1 MNNLELKQ
9 EIDLRITNKIA
20 SESISNLD
28 IAEPIKKIIDY
39 IDQEVQEIE
48 LLEGPRGAQ
57 GEQGIQ
63 GIQGVQGIQGPVG
76 GTNLTNDTLPG
87 GTFSEPVPITV
98 DVFTTNIADNSN
110 TYYSVPDYTN
120 DQTKIG
126 KRIIIR
132 NPSIYG
138 AIIKGTVNN
147 TTFYTNTSNLPN
159 GYESFESPLTLRSRR
174 ATELI
179 YLGNIGGYERWSSHL
194 FFSPRI
200 LTQGNFSTTS
210 LSLINS
216 SNVNTDISV
225 VTPID
230 ETDNYMKLFT
240 SNTLLGESVI
250 VVNGSQTIDIKLL
263 GTPLHHH
270 FLLGID
276 SYTVPYIIPAGKAVR
291 FTKGPSDFYFIA
303 EVISYQ

>member
-1 MNNLELKQ
+1 MTNTELKTN
-9 EIDLRITNKIA
+9 IDTAITNKT
-20 SESISNLD
+20 SVSSITPTNVG
-28 IAEPIKKIIDY
+28 AQIKSTVDY
-39 IDQEVQEIE
+39 IDQEISNIE
-48 LLEGPRGAQ
+48 LIPGPAGPM
-57 GEQGIQ
+57 GP
-63 GIQGVQGIQGPVG
+63 QGPAGATGEVV
-76 GTNLTNDTLPG
+76 LTNAGFDG
-87 GTFSEPVPITV
+87 GTFNSPTQIEV
-98 DVFTTNIADNSN
+98 DILTTNISSNSN

-132 NPSIYG
+132 NPSIYA
-138 AIIKGTVNN
+138 AIIKGAVNN

-159 GYESFESPLTLRSRR
+159 GFESFESPLTLRSRR
-174 ATELI
+174 STELI

-200 LTQGNFSTTS
+200 ITNGNFSTTS

-216 SNVNTDISV
+216 SNVNSDISV

-230 ETDNYMKLFT
+230 ETDNYMKLFI
-240 SNTLLGESVI
+240 SNTLVGESVI
-250 VVNGSQTIDIKLL
+250 VINGSQTIDIKLL

-270 FLLGID
+270 YLLGID
-276 SYTVPYIIPAGKAVR
+276 SNTVPYIIPAGKAVR

>member
-1 MNNLELKQ
+1 MTRPELNTL
-9 EIDLRITNKIA
+9 IDTTITNKTA
-20 SESISNLD
+20 PNSITPQNEGDALK
-28 IAEPIKKIIDY
+28 AVADY
-39 IDQEVQEIE
+39 VDQEIANIE
-48 LLEGPRGAQ
+48 LIPGPQ
-57 GEQGIQ
+57 GVQGVQGPQGIQ
-63 GIQGVQGIQGPVG
+63 GLSGEAI
-76 GTNLTNDTLPG
+76 LTNDTISG
-87 GTFSEPVPITV
+87 GTFNVPVSITT
-98 DVFTTNIADNSN
+98 DVLTTNPNDNSN
-110 TYYSVPDYTN
+110 VYYSVPDYTN

-132 NPSIYG
+132 NPSIYS
-138 AIIKGTVNN
+138 AIIKGAVNN

-230 ETDNYMKLFT
+230 GTDNYMKLFT

-270 FLLGID
+270 YLLGID
-276 SYTVPYIIPAGKAVR
+276 SNTVPYIIPAGKAVR